1 MDDPKGSLTL
11 AGIPDTYTAGQ
22 SYQIT
27 ITLTRPTMV
36 RAGFQLAARLAG
48 RERTGDQAGTL
59 QGVDARVHVTTAKD
73 KDTDVQYAQHTPLGS
88 DLSSRDTATWTIEWI
103 SPTTGGGVAFH
114 VAANAANDDASEFGD
129 FIYIQ
134 TGRANPPR

>member
-1 MDDPKGSLTL
+1 MDDPEGSLTL
-11 AGIPDTYTAGQ
+11 RGIPDTYTAGQ

-27 ITLTRPTMV
+27 ITLTRPTMG

-48 RERTGDQAGTL
+48 RERTGHQAGTL
-59 QGVDARVHVTTAKD
+59 QGVDARVQVTTVED
-73 KDTDVQYAQHTPLGS
+73 KDTDVQYAQHTVLGS
-88 DLSSRDTATWTIEWI
+88 DLSPRDTATWTIEWI

-129 FIYIQ
+129 FIYTQ